1 MATTIASTGR
11 PATRDELRRGAPWLT
26 ADQLQRMLELP
37 EDHMIMSL
45 RRRTPIVR
53 QPDGELLRLRTSG
66 DLVTVAP
73 VESVQSYLDV
83 HE

>member
-1 MATTIASTGR
+1 
-11 PATRDELRRGAPWLT
+11 
-26 ADQLQRMLELP
+26 MLELP